1 MVGDCREAR
10 LLESQSQLKAALGVT
25 LEQKG
30 ALELDMQDAS
40 QELVDLQQQVW
51 LGWLPGPGGRAV
63 QALTLAFLRKFSNH
77 LKCLF
82 SDILIGNP
90 PALGRQ

>member
-40 QELVDLQQQVW
+40 QELVDLQQQVC
-51 LGWLPGPGGRAV
+51 LRWLPGPVGRGGQGRAG
-63 QALTLAFLRKFSNH
+63 QAPTLREPSNA
-77 LKCLF
+77 LKYI
-82 SDILIGNP
+82 S
-90 PALGRQ
+90 QTS